1 MSYATEAFRN
11 AFRIPELK
19 SRIIFTLVMLAVY
32 RLGSHIPTPGIN
44 GGALAEMMKTSAGS
58 IFGFYDMF
66 TGGNFNDATIFALGI
81 MPYISASIII
91 QLLVVVIPA
100 LEKLSK
106 EGAEG
111 QKKITE
117 YTRYGTIGLCIIQ
130 SIGVATF
137 LLSMSAKSPTPIVT
151 SGGIGFYIICI
162 FAFTTGTAFI
172 MWLGEQISE
181 HGIGNGMSLIIFA
194 GIASRVPN
202 SIMQLGQLLSGR
214 QISWIAVLFLF
225 AAMVLVV
232 AGVVLITTAQ
242 RRIPVQYP
250 RQVKGR
256 KMSGGA
262 RTYLPLRVNQAGVIP
277 IIFASSLLMLP
288 QMIASAFKNPAINQF
303 FMDHFAWH
311 GFWYNVF
318 YAGLIIF
325 FCFFYTAITFN
336 PIEMA
341 ENMKKY
347 GGVIMGVRPGK
358 ATAEYLNK
366 VMTRVTVVGAFFLA
380 LIALLPTLV
389 QNQMPALSY
398 QVASFMG
405 GTSLLIL
412 VGVALD
418 TVRQIETHLTMRNYD
433 GFLGGGSRRVRGRRL

>member
-1 MSYATEAFRN
+1 MSGATEAFRN

-19 SRIIFTLVMLAVY
+19 SRILFTLGMLAVY
-32 RLGSHIPTPGIN
+32 RLGSHIPTPGVN
-44 GGALAEMMKTSAGS
+44 GRALAEMMQTSAGTM
-58 IFGFYDMF
+58 FGFYDMF
-66 TGGNFNDATIFALGI
+66 SGGNFSNATIFALGI

-91 QLLVVVIPA
+91 QLLVVVIPT

-130 SIGVATF
+130 SIGVATM
-137 LLSMSAKSPTPIVT
+137 LESMSAQSAIPIVT
-151 SGGIGFYIICI
+151 NTGIGFYMICI
-162 FAFTTGTAFI
+162 IAFTTGTAFI

-181 HGIGNGMSLIIFA
+181 YGIGNGMSLIIFA
-194 GIASRVPN
+194 GIASRIPD
-202 SIMQLGQLLSGR
+202 SFLQLGQLLRGR

-232 AGVVLITTAQ
+232 AGVILITTAQ

-256 KMSGGA
+256 KMTGGA

-277 IIFASSLLMLP
+277 IIFASSMMMLP
-288 QMIASAFKNPAINQF
+288 SMVGSAFKSPAVDRF
-303 FMDHFAWH
+303 FEEYFAWH
-311 GFWYNVF
+311 GFLYNAT

-380 LIALLPTLV
+380 GIALLPTLV
-389 QNQMPALSY
+389 QMQVPSLSY
-398 QVASFMG
+398 QVASFLG

-433 GFLGGGSRRVRGRRL
+433 GFLGGGGRRVRGRRL